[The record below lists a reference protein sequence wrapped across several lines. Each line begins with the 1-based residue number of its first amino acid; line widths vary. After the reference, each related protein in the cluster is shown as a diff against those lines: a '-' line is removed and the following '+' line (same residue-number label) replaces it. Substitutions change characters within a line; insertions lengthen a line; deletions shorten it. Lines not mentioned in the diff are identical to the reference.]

1 MRMKAFVT
9 GAALVAA
16 LGLAAPGL
24 ADVKAGYDA
33 WGQGDYAK
41 AVKEWQPLA
50 EAGDPDAQYNMGQ
63 AYRAGQG
70 VDKDEAAAVEWFRK
84 AAEQGLPKAEDTYG
98 RSLFQAGKRAEAMPW
113 IQKSAARGEP
123 RAQYILGTALFNGEF
138 VSKDWVRAYALM
150 TRASAA
156 GLQPASNSL
165 SQMNSYIPVEQRQK
179 GLAMAAEL
187 EKSDKAA
194 ALAAAEVDNKATKAT
209 GKATVV
215 KPTAKPKP
223 VEVAQAEAPAK
234 VAAPSPEPKAAPKP
248 APAKPAPKAGV
259 PAPQPGGA
267 WRVQMGAFSEDG
279 RAQALWKSLSA
290 KVGGLSGY
298 QSFYVK
304 GGPVT
309 RLQAG
314 PLASSADAE
323 KLCRAIKAAGTD
335 CIPKKM

>member
-1 MRMKAFVT
+1 MKTLVM
-9 GAALVAA
+9 GMAAIMAIS
-16 LGLAAPGL
+16 LAAPGA

-41 AVKEWQPLA
+41 AVKEWLPLA
-50 EAGDPDAQYNMGQ
+50 EAGDADAQYNMGQ

-70 VDKDEAAAVEWFRK
+70 VPKDEDAATEWFRK

-113 IQKSAARGEP
+113 VQKSAARGEP

-138 VSKDWVRAYALM
+138 VGKDWVRAYALM
-150 TRASAA
+150 TRAAA
-156 GLQPASNSL
+156 SGLQPASNSL
-165 SQMNSYIPVEQRQK
+165 GQMNSYIPVEQRQK
-179 GLAMAAEL
+179 GLALAAEL

-194 ALAAAEVDNKATKAT
+194 ALAAAEIDNKAK
-209 GKATVV
+209 
-215 KPTAKPKP
+215 
-223 VEVAQAEAPAK
+223 
-234 VAAPSPEPKAAPKP
+234 AAPVKTVTTPKAAPKSKPVELAKAEPQIKPVAEQPEPKTPSKP
-248 APAKPAPKAGV
+248 APAKPAPKATI
-259 PAPQPGGA
+259 PAPQSGGA
-267 WRVQMGAFSEDG
+267 WRIQMGAFSEEG
-279 RAQALWKSLSA
+279 RAQSLWKSLSG
-290 KVGGLSGY
+290 KVSGLSGY

>member
-1 MRMKAFVT
+1 MKAFVT
-9 GAALVAA
+9 GAAAIAA
-16 LGLAAPGL
+16 ISLSAPGF

-41 AVKEWQPLA
+41 AVTEWRPLA

-70 VDKDEAAAVEWFRK
+70 VPKDEAIAVDWFRK

-98 RSLFQAGKRAEAMPW
+98 RTLFQEGKRAEAMAW

-138 VSKDWVRAYALM
+138 VAKDWVRAYALM
-150 TRASAA
+150 TRAAAA

-165 SQMNSYIPVEQRQK
+165 GQMNSYIPVEQRQK

-194 ALAAAEVDNKATKAT
+194 ALAAAEVDNKA
-209 GKATVV
+209 KATVKATQV
-215 KPTAKPKP
+215 KPAPKPKA
-223 VEVAQAEAPAK
+223 VEVATAAPPKPTPAPA
-234 VAAPSPEPKAAPKP
+234 EPKAAPKP
-248 APAKPAPKAGV
+248 APTPPKAAPKAAV
-259 PAPQPGGA
+259 PAPQSGA
-267 WRVQMGAFSEDG
+267 WRVQMGAFSEEG
-279 RAQALWKSLSA
+279 RAQALWKSLSG